1 MRQVKR
7 LLPYVRRYV
16 QMAVY
21 DVLDAEGAEY
31 WKNESGAVVARLS
44 VYGNVST
51 FSLST
56 EIQDVG
62 TGLTVSMRE
71 PCPGLSAQGEERAV
85 TAGEAVVDGIRSL
98 ARQAAELVVVT
109 NEVGLDGISYEVET
123 MEYIRLMGRVNQRL
137 AKLADRVVEVVYGI
151 PVVLK
156 ENGAAGQGGGI

>member
-31 WKNESGAVVARLS
+31 RKEESGAVVARLS

-85 TAGEAVVDGIRSL
+85 TAV
-98 ARQAAELVVVT
+98 
-109 NEVGLDGISYEVET
+109 
-123 MEYIRLMGRVNQRL
+123 
-137 AKLADRVVEVVYGI
+137 ADMVSDSF
-151 PVVLK
+151 
-156 ENGAAGQGGGI
+156 

>member
-31 WKNESGAVVARLS
+31 RKEESGAVVARLS

-56 EIQDVG
+56 EIQDAG

-71 PCPGLSAQGEERAV
+71 PCPGLSAQVEERAV
-85 TAGEAVVDGIRSL
+85 TAVADKVAQYLENELMINRRCFVPDRHYAV
-98 ARQAAELVVVT
+98 
-109 NEVGLDGISYEVET
+109 
-123 MEYIRLMGRVNQRL
+123 
-137 AKLADRVVEVVYGI
+137 
-151 PVVLK
+151 
-156 ENGAAGQGGGI
+156 

>member
-1 MRQVKR
+1 MCQVKR

-56 EIQDVG
+56 
-62 TGLTVSMRE
+62 GLTVSVRD
-71 PCPGLSAQGEERAV
+71 PCPGLSAKGEERAV
-85 TAGEAVVDGIRSL
+85 TAVADMVAQYLENELMINRRCFVQDRHYAV
-98 ARQAAELVVVT
+98 
-109 NEVGLDGISYEVET
+109 
-123 MEYIRLMGRVNQRL
+123 
-137 AKLADRVVEVVYGI
+137 
-151 PVVLK
+151 
-156 ENGAAGQGGGI
+156 

>member
-31 WKNESGAVVARLS
+31 RKEESGAVVARLS

-85 TAGEAVVDGIRSL
+85 TAVADKVAQYLEN
-98 ARQAAELVVVT
+98 ELMIT
-109 NEVGLDGISYEVET
+109 PLFRAGPALCRIGNSGREREEIGMSFLD
-123 MEYIRLMGRVNQRL
+123 
-137 AKLADRVVEVVYGI
+137 KL
-151 PVVLK
+151 
-156 ENGAAGQGGGI
+156 GGIAKNIGDKTGNAGGQ

>member
-31 WKNESGAVVARLS
+31 RKEESGAVVARLS

-71 PCPGLSAQGEERAV
+71 PCPGLSAQGEERA
-85 TAGEAVVDGIRSL
+85 A
-98 ARQAAELVVVT
+98 
-109 NEVGLDGISYEVET
+109 
-123 MEYIRLMGRVNQRL
+123 
-137 AKLADRVVEVVYGI
+137 LADKVAQY
-151 PVVLK
+151 L
-156 ENGAAGQGGGI
+156 ENELMINRRCFVSDRHYDV

>member
-1 MRQVKR
+1 MQSPSAVTSNREAAENLKQGIHDKEGNGMRQVKR

-31 WKNESGAVVARLS
+31 RKEESGAVVARLS

-56 EIQDVG
+56 EIQDVE

-85 TAGEAVVDGIRSL
+85 TAVADKVAQYLENELMINRRCFVPDRHYAV
-98 ARQAAELVVVT
+98 
-109 NEVGLDGISYEVET
+109 
-123 MEYIRLMGRVNQRL
+123 
-137 AKLADRVVEVVYGI
+137 
-151 PVVLK
+151 
-156 ENGAAGQGGGI
+156 

>member
-31 WKNESGAVVARLS
+31 RKEESGAVVARLS

-71 PCPGLSAQGEERAV
+71 PWNPVPACRPRER
-85 TAGEAVVDGIRSL
+85 
-98 ARQAAELVVVT
+98 
-109 NEVGLDGISYEVET
+109 N
-123 MEYIRLMGRVNQRL
+123 GR
-137 AKLADRVVEVVYGI
+137 
-151 PVVLK
+151 
-156 ENGAAGQGGGI
+156 

>member
-62 TGLTVSMRE
+62 TGLTVSCVNPVPACRPRE
-71 PCPGLSAQGEERAV
+71 R
-85 TAGEAVVDGIRSL
+85 
-98 ARQAAELVVVT
+98 
-109 NEVGLDGISYEVET
+109 N
-123 MEYIRLMGRVNQRL
+123 GR
-137 AKLADRVVEVVYGI
+137 
-151 PVVLK
+151 
-156 ENGAAGQGGGI
+156 

>member
-31 WKNESGAVVARLS
+31 RKEESGAVVARLS

-62 TGLTVSMRE
+62 TGLTVSMSR
-71 PCPGLSAQGEERAV
+71 PVGPGRGTGGDR
-85 TAGEAVVDGIRSL
+85 RS
-98 ARQAAELVVVT
+98 R
-109 NEVGLDGISYEVET
+109 
-123 MEYIRLMGRVNQRL
+123 
-137 AKLADRVVEVVYGI
+137 
-151 PVVLK
+151 
-156 ENGAAGQGGGI
+156 

>member
-31 WKNESGAVVARLS
+31 RKEESGAVVARLS

-56 EIQDVG
+56 EIQDAG

-71 PCPGLSAQGEERAV
+71 PCPGPGRG
-85 TAGEAVVDGIRSL
+85 TGGDRRS
-98 ARQAAELVVVT
+98 R
-109 NEVGLDGISYEVET
+109 
-123 MEYIRLMGRVNQRL
+123 
-137 AKLADRVVEVVYGI
+137 
-151 PVVLK
+151 
-156 ENGAAGQGGGI
+156 

>member
-31 WKNESGAVVARLS
+31 RKEESGAVVARLS

-56 EIQDVG
+56 EIQDAG

-71 PCPGLSAQGEERAV
+71 PAVADKVAQYLENELMINRRCFVPDRHYAV
-85 TAGEAVVDGIRSL
+85 
-98 ARQAAELVVVT
+98 
-109 NEVGLDGISYEVET
+109 
-123 MEYIRLMGRVNQRL
+123 
-137 AKLADRVVEVVYGI
+137 
-151 PVVLK
+151 
-156 ENGAAGQGGGI
+156 

>member
-31 WKNESGAVVARLS
+31 RKEESGAVVARLS

-56 EIQDVG
+56 EIQDAG
-62 TGLTVSMRE
+62 TGLTVSMRD
-71 PCPGLSAQGEERAV
+71 PCPGLSVQGEERAV
-85 TAGEAVVDGIRSL
+85 TAVADKVAQYLENELMINRRCFVQDRHYAV
-98 ARQAAELVVVT
+98 
-109 NEVGLDGISYEVET
+109 
-123 MEYIRLMGRVNQRL
+123 
-137 AKLADRVVEVVYGI
+137 
-151 PVVLK
+151 
-156 ENGAAGQGGGI
+156 

>member
-71 PCPGLSAQGEERAV
+71 PCPGLSAQGEERV
-85 TAGEAVVDGIRSL
+85 SCRTGIMPYREQRRRHRRKSAGSVRKRKRPRLRRLLHKLRPRLTVRYAPRA
-98 ARQAAELVVVT
+98 ARPLPRA
-109 NEVGLDGISYEVET
+109 
-123 MEYIRLMGRVNQRL
+123 
-137 AKLADRVVEVVYGI
+137 
-151 PVVLK
+151 
-156 ENGAAGQGGGI
+156 